1 MHPRH
6 VEVPTGARVIL
17 RKRLPPTDALPH
29 LKGGSARH
37 HFPHLH
43 AYVPEVREDLDEQE
57 QGWQGGLI
65 RLKKAGLNRMD
76 TCKTGF
82 FQTIFE
88 KIRFEDNSKNF
99 AENSSAT

>member
-1 MHPRH
+1 MIN
-6 VEVPTGARVIL
+6 GN
-17 RKRLPPTDALPH
+17 TDLFFH
-29 LKGGSARH
+29 IYYMTL
-37 HFPHLH
+37 L
-43 AYVPEVREDLDEQE
+43 L

-76 TCKTGF
+76 KTGF

-99 AENSSAT
+99 AEISSAL

>member
-1 MHPRH
+1 MNEFENVLIWRQTQLHTDGHRETLRH
-6 VEVPTGARVIL
+6 T
-17 RKRLPPTDALPH
+17 
-29 LKGGSARH
+29 
-37 HFPHLH
+37 
-43 AYVPEVREDLDEQE
+43 

-76 TCKTGF
+76 KTGF

-99 AENSSAT
+99 AEISSAT